1 MTFIFA
7 ILLYVADKVEV
18 KKKLENNI
26 NIKSIIIIGLFQ
38 VLALIPGVSRSGIVM
53 TGARFL
59 KFNRE
64 DAAKI
69 SFLMAIPALLA
80 STTYGIFSLINKDS
94 LLLNINSFL
103 TIGLSFVFSYFTI
116 KYLLIYLKKFNF
128 TIIIGYRLIL
138 GLILLS
144 IAYL

>member
-1 MTFIFA
+1 
-7 ILLYVADKVEV
+7 
-18 KKKLENNI
+18 
-26 NIKSIIIIGLFQ
+26 
-38 VLALIPGVSRSGIVM
+38 M

-128 TIIIGYRLIL
+128 NIIIGYRLIL